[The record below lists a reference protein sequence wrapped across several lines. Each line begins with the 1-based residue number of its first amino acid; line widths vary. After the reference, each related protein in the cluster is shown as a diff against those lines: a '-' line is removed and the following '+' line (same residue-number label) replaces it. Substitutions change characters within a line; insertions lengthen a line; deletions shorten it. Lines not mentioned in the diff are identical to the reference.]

1 MTLPKVAHPIFET
14 NIPSTKKKIKFRPM
28 LVKEEKILL
37 MAKETDDEN
46 AILSAIKQVVNN
58 CLLDDTD
65 VDRLPIF
72 DLEYL
77 FIKLRANSVSNK
89 TSIALIDAEDNLQY
103 DFEVDLE
110 KVEVKFPDKV
120 DNVVKVNDEVSV
132 VMKYPEAALYD
143 DKELLESWGIEAID
157 LTIIRSIDKIFVG
170 DSAYDVKTIDKAEL
184 KEFIE
189 NLPINVYD
197 NIKKFFDSVPY
208 LYYKIEYK
216 NKLGNERFMELTTLK
231 DFFTLR

>member
-1 MTLPKVAHPIFET
+1 MLPKVAHPIFEDT
-14 NIPSTKKKIKFRPM
+14 IPSTKKKIKFRPM

-170 DSAYDVKTIDKAEL
+170 DSAYDVKTVDKAEL

-197 NIKKFFDSVPY
+197 SIKKFFDSVPY